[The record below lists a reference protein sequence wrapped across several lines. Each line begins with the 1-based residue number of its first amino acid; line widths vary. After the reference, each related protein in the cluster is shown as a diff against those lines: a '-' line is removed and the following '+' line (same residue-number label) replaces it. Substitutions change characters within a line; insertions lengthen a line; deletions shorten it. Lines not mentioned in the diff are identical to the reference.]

1 MLQSMKSL
9 IITSRFASISG
20 GTTFCVHL
28 CGSVNHRWFRCS
40 SSARRAAMEKIQ
52 WSRREKHKIWKW
64 INFHDVFLSVSS
76 LDFFPQMKLEILEI
90 FAMHE
95 ILCWDGKNNWT
106 RFCLFSLASERAL
119 SRCEDGALRALE
131 GEITPRNTR
140 SFKTKT
146 YFGGKFRGKCKSW
159 KQTNNLGFS
168 IQVELLGIWFH
179 GIRRRSQNTSLEFN
193 NFAASLC
200 FYQETAMKNSV
211 VN

>member
-40 SSARRAAMEKIQ
+40 SPARRAAMEKIQ

-76 LDFFPQMKLEILEI
+76 LDFFPSETRDARNICDAWDSLQRWEKQLNKILFI
-90 FAMHE
+90 FP
-95 ILCWDGKNNWT
+95 CKQ
-106 RFCLFSLASERAL
+106 ASIESMWRR
-119 SRCEDGALRALE
+119 SDSRALE

-159 KQTNNLGFS
+159 KQTNNLGFLCNS
-168 IQVELLGIWFH
+168 GGMVGYMVSRNPKKISSVCGCFNFTPIVKQLI
-179 GIRRRSQNTSLEFN
+179 IRN
-193 NFAASLC
+193 
-200 FYQETAMKNSV
+200 
-211 VN
+211 